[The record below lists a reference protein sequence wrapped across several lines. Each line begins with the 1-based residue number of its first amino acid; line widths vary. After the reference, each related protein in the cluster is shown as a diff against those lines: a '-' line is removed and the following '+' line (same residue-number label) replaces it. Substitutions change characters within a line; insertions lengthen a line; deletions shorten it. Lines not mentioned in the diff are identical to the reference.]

1 MSEVQLNFFQ
11 ELNTLEVTCKINTNY
26 LQAKA
31 EKSLKLLS
39 VHGGEWLKTKKILAW
54 PKTPTKHGEV
64 GKFSSTLF
72 DICVLICKIQ

>member
-26 LQAKA
+26 LQAKT
-31 EKSLKLLS
+31 ESLKLLS
-39 VHGGEWLKTKKILAW
+39 VHRGEWLKTKKILAW
-54 PKTPTKHGEV
+54 LKTPTKQGKI